1 MLPSPRPLAKPRS
14 LSLALCCALLV
25 ALLTSPW
32 QGPVQAQTFD
42 KREPTLRERLTIGL
56 RASRPVELEYI
67 DAVVDTVNRGELPEK
82 VVDRMFFWARSRAP
96 KGDQSRRP
104 IIYFQAGL
112 TRVAEKMR
120 VTIESDPEP
129 PTPSTSA

>member
-1 MLPSPRPLAKPRS
+1 MSLSPRSRS
-14 LSLALCCALLV
+14 LARCCALLL
-25 ALLTSPW
+25 AFMAAPWESPL
-32 QGPVQAQTFD
+32 QAQTFD
-42 KREPTLRERLTIGL
+42 KREPTLRERLTLGL
-56 RASRPVELEYI
+56 NARRPAELEYI

-82 VVDRMFFWARSRAP
+82 IVDRMFFWARSRSP

-112 TRVAEKMR
+112 TRVAEKMH

-129 PTPSTSA
+129 